1 MKRKFAVGTA
11 TVALAF
17 AGFAAPVAS
26 AHPQISSA
34 EFGPLAGCGAVK
46 NVSLRGA
53 EAHWTVIC
61 SSGNKVSIN
70 GWVKDTNGSAD
81 GQCAQVYATFP
92 YSGVN
97 KSTPLAC
104 GNGQRLDFI
113 WSSSGNS
120 VDAWLREV

>member
-1 MKRKFAVGTA
+1 MSQSFVVEPTDGMTTARDGGRVG
-11 TVALAF
+11 VRV
-17 AGFAAPVAS
+17 G
-26 AHPQISSA
+26 
-34 EFGPLAGCGAVK
+34 G
-46 NVSLRGA
+46 GA

-61 SSGNKVSIN
+61 SSGNKVTID
-70 GWVKDTNGSAD
+70 GWVKDTNGPDD

-92 YSGVN
+92 YSGVTR
-97 KSTPLAC
+97 STSLAC

>member
-1 MKRKFAVGTA
+1 MTTARDGGRVG
-11 TVALAF
+11 VRV
-17 AGFAAPVAS
+17 G
-26 AHPQISSA
+26 
-34 EFGPLAGCGAVK
+34 G
-46 NVSLRGA
+46 GA

-61 SSGNKVSIN
+61 SSGNKVTID
-70 GWVKDTNGSAD
+70 GWVKDTNGPDD

-92 YSGVN
+92 YSGVTR
-97 KSTPLAC
+97 STSLAC